1 MIGSIQIQNEASY
14 GSLGETI
21 SGLSK
26 FNFIYGSN
34 GTGKTT
40 ISRIIANEAAFP
52 NCRLVWLGDMQ
63 LDTFVYNR
71 DFVEKKFDQSSELK
85 GVFTLG
91 EKNKDILDRIQTA
104 KEKLDSIKED
114 GLKLKGTLE
123 GNDGRGGKKADL
135 SELESNF
142 EEKCWELKLK
152 YDEKFKGAFVG
163 VRGKKSAFKSKLL
176 SEAKDNPVDLKKLDE
191 LEKKAK
197 TIFGK
202 TPQAEPLIPI
212 PSYKSLLSLESASI
226 LKKKVIGKADVD
238 IA

>member
-1 MIGSIQIQNEASY
+1 MIDSIRIQNEASY
-14 GSLGETI
+14 GSLGETLF
-21 SGLSK
+21 GLSM

-71 DFVEKKFDQSSELK
+71 DFVANKFDQSSELK

-91 EKNKDILDRIQTA
+91 EENKDILDKIKTA
-104 KEKLDSIKED
+104 KEKLDSLKED
-114 GLKLKGTLE
+114 GLKLRGTLE
-123 GNDGRGGKKADL
+123 GDDGKNGKKADL

-152 YDEKFKGAFVG
+152 YDEKFKNSFN
-163 VRGKKSAFKSKLL
+163 RLQSK
-176 SEAKDNPVDLKKLDE
+176 
-191 LEKKAK
+191 
-197 TIFGK
+197 
-202 TPQAEPLIPI
+202 
-212 PSYKSLLSLESASI
+212 
-226 LKKKVIGKADVD
+226 
-238 IA
+238 